1 MMLMMI
7 VLVVCGCCEVTEK
20 GLLVGGLLSR
30 CCLVVGGEGS
40 ASSHFMKLQSLL
52 GKRQEMGIA
61 CICSFVASYNIHQ
74 FTDKDNLI
82 QQTPYGQILY
92 LIIEIK

>member
-1 MMLMMI
+1 M
-7 VLVVCGCCEVTEK
+7 E
-20 GLLVGGLLSR
+20 
-30 CCLVVGGEGS
+30 
-40 ASSHFMKLQSLL
+40 LQSLL
-52 GKRQEMGIA
+52 GKRQEPAIA
-61 CICSFVASYNIHQ
+61 YSCLFVASYNIHQ